1 MNAVTAFSHRE
12 EELLAQLQGIED
24 MDRAIA
30 ACTMALEQTACEL
43 AQDEQDEMARQRQQA
58 VMACARR
65 APQLLRT
72 AQAKGE
78 LVLESEMQEKT
89 VSVREKL
96 QKSAKLIGGFLLAA
110 LAVYELIEGRT
121 AFAVLQL
128 AGAYLLYAG
137 GAQKEK
143 AAGVRARGIACIDA
157 QEAVRVLREICQ
169 AADICVSDL
178 QLLEREMGAMRL
190 SGTADEAMLDL
201 LVSQLEAKASG
212 RAELALRSLDRAEQY
227 LHMLGIEVRYYS
239 AENADLFDVLPT
251 MGEARTIRPALLKD
265 GQVLRRGTAALAM
278 ERGASA

>member
-12 EELLAQLQGIED
+12 EELLAQLQSIED

-65 APQLLRT
+65 APQLLRA

-78 LVLESEMQEKT
+78 LVLEGETQDKP
-89 VSVREKL
+89 VSAKEKL

-121 AFAVLQL
+121 VFAVLQL
-128 AGAYLLYAG
+128 AGACLLYAG
-137 GAQKEK
+137 GAQTEK
-143 AAGVRARGIACIDA
+143 ASGVRARGITCIDA
-157 QEAVRVLREICQ
+157 QAAVRMLREICQ

-178 QLLEREMGAMRL
+178 QLLEREAGAMRL

-201 LVSQLEAKASG
+201 LVSQLEAKVSG

-227 LHMLGIEVRYYS
+227 LHMLGIEARYYS
-239 AENADLFDVLPT
+239 AEDADLFDVLPT

-265 GQVLRRGTAALAM
+265 GQVIRRGTAALAM